1 MARIVVITGAAQP
14 RGIGRACALRF
25 LQLGDRVVIAD
36 RDFARLK
43 QTAQELEKFGEVTAL
58 PCDVTDSVSVEEM
71 VHRAIEQYGRID
83 VLHNNSGVLIP
94 GTALSQRLEDW
105 DLTFQVNVRGILL
118 MCRAVIPHMQQQGR
132 GIIIN
137 TASTSGMC
145 GEANLAA
152 YNASKGAVIN
162 FTRQLAVEYA
172 RDNIRVNCVCP
183 GWVDTGFN
191 DPIFVEAQ
199 MDQSQIQGLI
209 DTWVPLGRQAVAE
222 DIAGSVVFL
231 ASDDAAYITGHPLVV
246 DGGLTAQ

>member
-36 RDFARLK
+36 RDFTRLK
-43 QTAQELEKFGEVTAL
+43 QTAQELEPFGEVTAL
-58 PCDVTDSVSVEEM
+58 PCDVTDSASVEAM
-71 VHRAIEQYGRID
+71 IHQAIGQYGRID
-83 VLHNNSGVLIP
+83 ILHNNAGVLIP
-94 GTALSQRLEDW
+94 GTALSQRIEDW
-105 DLTFQVNVRGILL
+105 DLTFQVNVRGMLL
-118 MCRAVIPHMQQQGR
+118 VCRAVIPQMQQQGG

-172 RDNIRVNCVCP
+172 KDNIRVNCVCP

-199 MDQSQIQGLI
+199 MGQAQIQGLI
-209 DTWVPLGRQAVAE
+209 DTWVPIGRQAVAE